1 MYGQTFSELILLH
14 RGSDVV
20 PHALEARARPLALSV
35 Y

>member
-1 MYGQTFSELILLH
+1 VFGQTFLDLNLLH

-20 PHALEARARPLALSV
+20 PQALEARARPLALSV